1 MPVPA
6 VADRRPLRNRRP
18 RGAADPPGLAP
29 RRAALRLL
37 DAILRRGD
45 PLDVAMHAA
54 AQGLTGPDRAFAV
67 AIASEALRWMTDID
81 ALIDAATAQP
91 LPDDV
96 KSRAVLRIALA
107 QLLALKSPGHAV
119 VSTALPLVDG
129 GPRRLVHAIL
139 SRAQQEKWELPAQAT
154 LPPAAAE
161 RWTAQWGAAMIDAAA
176 ASWSAPPPID
186 LSFATEPGADEW
198 PDALTLAPR
207 HRRLPR
213 GQAVEAMPGFA
224 EGGWWV
230 QDLAA
235 SLPARL
241 LGAGG
246 GRHVLDLCAAPGGKT
261 MQLAAAGWAVTA
273 VDSSAKRLERM
284 RANLART
291 GLAADVV
298 QGDIRTWEPD
308 AAADAVLL
316 DAPCSA
322 TGIFRRHPDVLHR
335 IEPRQIEEM
344 AALQAE
350 LLARAANWVAPGGSL
365 IFATCSLERAEG
377 EDQIAAF
384 LAVHQDWAIDP
395 ARPDEL
401 PDTVAPD
408 AIGCVRTLPGQLVDA
423 GGLDGFFIARLRAP
437 SV

>member
-1 MPVPA
+1 M
-6 VADRRPLRNRRP
+6 ADRRPPRRRRAP
-18 RGAADPPGLAP
+18 DQGDVPGMAP
-29 RRAALRLL
+29 RRAALRLM

-54 AQGLTGPDRAFAV
+54 AQGLTGADRAFAV
-67 AIASEALRWMTDID
+67 AIASEALRWMVDID
-81 ALIDAATAQP
+81 ALIDGATAQI

-107 QLLALKSPGHAV
+107 QLLVLKSPGHAV

-139 SRAQQEKWELPAQAT
+139 SRAQQDDWRLPERAT
-154 LPPAAAE
+154 LPLPAAGRWAE
-161 RWTAQWGAAMIDAAA
+161 QWGLPAVEAAE

-186 LSFATEPGADEW
+186 LSFAVEPGADEW
-198 PDALTLAPR
+198 PDAVSLAPR

-213 GQAVEAMPGFA
+213 GQAVEAMPGYS

-241 LGAGG
+241 LGAGE
-246 GRHVLDLCAAPGGKT
+246 GRTILDLCAAPGGKT
-261 MQLAAAGWAVTA
+261 MQLAAAGWDVVA
-273 VDSSAKRLERM
+273 VDSSAKRLERL
-284 RANLART
+284 RANMERT
-291 GLAADVV
+291 GLSADVV
-298 QGDIRTWEPD
+298 QGDIRSWGPGSQ
-308 AAADAVLL
+308 ADAVLL

-344 AALQAE
+344 AALQTG
-350 LLARAANWVAPGGSL
+350 LLARAARWVKPGGTL
-365 IFATCSLERAEG
+365 IYATCSLERAEG
-377 EDQIAAF
+377 EDQVSAF
-384 LAVHQDWAIDP
+384 LDDHAGWTVEP
-395 ARPDEL
+395 ARADEL
-401 PDTVAPD
+401 PEAITPD
-408 AIGCVRTLPGQLVDA
+408 GNGFIRTLPGVLADA
-423 GGLDGFFIARLRAP
+423 GGLDGFFVARLRAP
-437 SV
+437 SN